1 MTDACHHR
9 RVSTSLAPALADAHD
24 SNYVEFST
32 TYARR
37 AGSELT
43 RSASFDRAIIDL
55 PAPPYNGVFR
65 SHLASAD
72 VARVAAETL
81 ALARARRVPVA
92 WRVTPTTPPD
102 TSAALEML
110 GWPVDHE
117 TPVMA
122 KELSTATSVGMGS
135 GVTVEEVTAGSLG
148 EWSRVVAVSF
158 GCPEQYVE
166 GPASYDRD
174 AGLPGETP
182 LRRFLLRLDGE
193 PVASSALLPGPRA
206 SGLAGIFC
214 VGTLAPVRGQGLG
227 AIATAAAMDAARDAG
242 AQVAVL
248 QASELGFPVYQRLG
262 FDTVGSITVHV
273 PHGL

>member
-9 RVSTSLAPALADAHD
+9 RVSTSLSPALADAHD
-24 SNYVEFST
+24 ANYVEFST
-32 TYARR
+32 SSRR

-65 SHLASAD
+65 SRLAPGD
-72 VARVAAETL
+72 VAGVAARTR

-102 TSAALEML
+102 TGAELERL

-117 TPVMA
+117 SPVMA
-122 KELSTATSVGMGS
+122 KALDTASSLAMGP

-158 GCPEQYVE
+158 GCPEEYVE

-174 AGLPGETP
+174 VGLPGETP

-193 PVASSALLPGPRA
+193 PVASSALLPGPRR

-214 VGTLAPVRGQGLG
+214 VGTLARVRGQGFG
-227 AIATAAAMDAARDAG
+227 AVVTEAAMDTARDAG
-242 AQVAVL
+242 ARVVVL
-248 QASELGFPVYQRLG
+248 QASEMGFPVYERLG